1 MNFVS
6 RLKTVRLHQEII
18 FGLDGNDAPFLGEGW
33 AEPELGRRWSEGTAS
48 EIRFIHPGNADLL
61 LEIDAFPMI
70 LTPVVALQRIEVQ
83 ANGVPVGAIELPDSR
98 RRALHIPAGRVPP
111 GQILT
116 LLLAMPDAIRAGDYG
131 SGGDKRVLG
140 VCFSRLSLFT
150 VQVAPPDRIHA
161 PLPGTGGISAAAFA
175 ERTGV
180 PADEALGSIE
190 GLGETGEFGLVQA
203 RVGVKAPAALLSAAI
218 GLPHLVRGL
227 DAGFVG
233 LGEPDNF
240 EVRLYPNDPVD
251 YAVIDRKYAAEFRSA
266 QTADEIRLAD
276 FMQQQGT
283 RLRDLRRLLM
293 QMVAEGDRIFV
304 IVPGKDR
311 LLLTEQ
317 EVLPLLIALNRHGP
331 NYLLWVAP
339 ADAAHKP
346 GTVRQTVPFLLRGAI
361 DRFQTGQDARTV
373 AFDTWLLLCRN
384 ALDIA
389 FPAGNVGAATID
401 PAGPAAPE
409 PRQQISATQIQSA
422 PDIAPANVWMSGPAS
437 NAAPAAPAAPA
448 TQEVT
453 RAGRP
458 DDYALLQG
466 WRFGETGNE
475 EAVLGFGW
483 SGPEEGFRWTDGTAC
498 ELWLDHPGKRDVF
511 VVVEAWPFVMS
522 PEIPV
527 QRALFSAHD
536 APLGTLAFTET
547 SRLALPVAAS
557 ALRPGRVM
565 RLRCE
570 LPDATK
576 PSDTNL
582 DSEDSRQLGLGFM
595 RVSVHA
601 AVPRAHRIQTGG
613 GGLSIEEAEQRTG
626 LPATEFLARFE
637 PLGETQDLANLQGE
651 LGQEPPGLFHRA
663 SLPLVDLMRVLDS
676 RLEGVGDPAKLQAEL
691 IGGDPEL
698 YEIRDETT
706 GLTFVTERAKGD
718 ASPDMLAARQA
729 RRLKFLRDQLLHDL
743 SAGEKI
749 FVYHRSLQETPL
761 AEPNMLALLISLR
774 QHGPATL
781 LFLTRADGPH
791 PPGTVAQLYPGLL
804 QGYLTDDDDSAVW
817 LEVLANAHVMSKAV
831 SKAVLF

>member
-1 MNFVS
+1 MNSVT
-6 RLKTVRLHQEII
+6 RLKALRLHQEIT

-33 AEPELGRRWSEGTAS
+33 ADAEFGRRFLRGPVG
-48 EIRFIHPGNADLL
+48 EIRMIHPGNTDLL
-61 LEIDAFPMI
+61 LELDTVTIAGAPG
-70 LTPVVALQRIEVQ
+70 TASPHIEVELNGRLAATITLPGQ
-83 ANGVPVGAIELPDSR
+83 A
-98 RRALHIPAGRVPP
+98 RRAAHIPAALVPP
-111 GQILT
+111 GQILA
-116 LLLAMPDAIRAGDYG
+116 LRLRQAASALPADGQAGTP
-131 SGGDKRVLG
+131 G
-140 VCFSRLSLFT
+140 VAFNRLCLFT
-150 VQVAPPDRIHA
+150 LRGQAASTP
-161 PLPGTGGISAAAFA
+161 GISGSASAGPYADRGGVALETSPAFF
-175 ERTGV
+175 
-180 PADEALGSIE
+180 E
-190 GLGETGEFGLVQA
+190 GFGDTGEFAAVQRKAGVSTSGLQLSTFAVPQ
-203 RVGVKAPAALLSAAI
+203 GLLRA
-218 GLPHLVRGL
+218 L
-227 DAGFVG
+227 DASFAG
-233 LGEPDNF
+233 LGDAETFD
-240 EVRLYPNDPVD
+240 VKLYPQNPLD
-251 YAVIDRKYAAEFRSA
+251 YIVLDKTYGAEFRSQHEA
-266 QTADEIRLAD
+266 TEIRLAE
-276 FMQQQGT
+276 FIEQQGA
-283 RLRDLRRLLM
+283 RLRAARRALLRTM
-293 QMVAEGDRIFV
+293 QAGEKIFV
-304 IVPGKDR
+304 VYRGAPGPA
-311 LLLTEQ
+311 LTEQ

-389 FPAGNVGAATID
+389 FPAGSVGAATID

-409 PRQQISATQIQSA
+409 PRQQSSATQIQPA

-437 NAAPAAPAAPA
+437 NAAPAAPAASA

-511 VVVEAWPFVMS
+511 VVVEAWPFVMP

-626 LPATEFLARFE
+626 LPAAEFLARFE

-749 FVYHRSLQETPL
+749 FVYHRSMQETPL

-817 LEVLANAHVMSKAV
+817 LEVLANAHVMSKAG